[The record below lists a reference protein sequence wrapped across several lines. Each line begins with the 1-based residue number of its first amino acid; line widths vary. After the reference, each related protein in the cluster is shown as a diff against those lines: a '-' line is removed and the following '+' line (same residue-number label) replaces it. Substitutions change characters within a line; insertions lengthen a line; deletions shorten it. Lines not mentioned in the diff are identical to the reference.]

1 MTRPSI
7 LELIAGRQAAAAE
20 TAQRLRAQ
28 IATLTNQLAAAETEL
43 AELEITR
50 NTLTRLTGHTDATA
64 LADATVA
71 SPAYQQILAAFTT
84 TTGGGLRAKDI
95 CKALGLGVTAK
106 DTEGIR
112 AKLKR
117 LTARRVLTEPEPG
130 LFVLAEPA
138 TSSPDPTPKP

>member
-1 MTRPSI
+1 MSRPSI
-7 LELIAGRQAAAAE
+7 LELIAEREAAAAE
-20 TAQRLRAQ
+20 TTQRLRDQ
-28 IATLTNQLAAAETEL
+28 IATLTGQLAAAETEL

-50 NTLTRLTGHTDATA
+50 NTLTRLTGHIDPPAP
-64 LADATVA
+64 ADATVA

-84 TTGGGLRAKDI
+84 TTGGGLPAKDV
-95 CKALGLGVTAK
+95 CRALGLGVAAK

-117 LTARRVLTEPEPG
+117 LVARCVLTEPEPG

-138 TSSPDPTPKP
+138 TSSPDPTPES